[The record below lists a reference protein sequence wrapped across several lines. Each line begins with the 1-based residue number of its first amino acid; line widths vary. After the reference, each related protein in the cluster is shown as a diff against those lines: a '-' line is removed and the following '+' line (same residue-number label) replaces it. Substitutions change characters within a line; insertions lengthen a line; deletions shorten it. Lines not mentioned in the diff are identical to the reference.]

1 MQSVPPHCTV
11 ETALPAAVADYFA
24 PEMGTLDAYL
34 DLVPG
39 TLEATAGDT
48 TLGPVHALPWVYVA
62 DLTGWRGLALA
73 RLLADARECPCY
85 RLSPLARDSVDT
97 LWQVL
102 DRSGE
107 GPVVL
112 HVELRGDTGP
122 VPGTLR
128 EALWRGYD
136 QPAEGDEA
144 AGDPANLH
152 VVFTDTR
159 PSKRLTSPLP
169 DATAP
174 VSGATLSY
182 APRESMTPEHPDGT
196 TTLAAPPALSE
207 RTDRLEGLLSAALDG
222 VGTDGERSAFVD
234 SAVEA
239 LVITHS
245 TIGKQDLL
253 FDVSPRI
260 ALKHGHRLGASA
272 STGRSRRCE
281 RICSHRSPR
290 ARRPG
295 SCAGRWRRCST
306 PRRAVAPAL

>member
-1 MQSVPPHCTV
+1 MQSVPTHCTV
-11 ETALPAAVADYFA
+11 ETAVPAALTDYFS
-24 PEMGTLDAYL
+24 PELATLDAYL
-34 DLVPG
+34 DLVPE
-39 TLEATAGDT
+39 TLDAAAGDPS
-48 TLGPVHALPWVYVA
+48 LGPVDALPWLYVA
-62 DLTGWRGLALA
+62 DMTGWRGLAVA
-73 RLLADARECPCY
+73 RLLAAERDCPCY

-102 DRSGE
+102 DRSGD

-128 EALWRGYD
+128 ETLWRGYD
-136 QPAEGDEA
+136 QPAGGSEDPA
-144 AGDPANLH
+144 SGDPTNLH

-182 APRESMTPEHPDGT
+182 APRESMTPEHPHGT
-196 TTLAAPPALSE
+196 TTLAAPPVLPD
-207 RTDRLEGLLSAALDG
+207 RTDRLETLLSAALDG
-222 VGTDGERSAFVD
+222 VGSEGERAAFVD

-239 LVITHS
+239 LAITHS

-260 ALKHGHRLGASA
+260 ALQHGHRLESLGVDGALSA
-272 STGRSRRCE
+272 LRDDLLAQVP
-281 RICSHRSPR
+281 RSPTTGEL
-290 ARRPG
+290 RRTL
-295 SCAGRWRRCST
+295 SSLLEA
-306 PRRAVAPAL
+306 

>member
-1 MQSVPPHCTV
+1 MQPVPPHCTI
-11 ETALPAAVADYFA
+11 ETALSPALAEYFA
-24 PEMGTLDAYL
+24 PEAATLDAYL

-39 TLEATAGDT
+39 SIDPVAGDPS
-48 TLGPVHALPWVYVA
+48 LGPVHAVPWVYVA

-73 RLLADARECPCY
+73 RSLAADRDCPCY
-85 RLSPLARDSVDT
+85 RLSPLARDGVDT
-97 LWQVL
+97 LWRVL
-102 DRSGE
+102 GRSSE

-136 QPAEGDEA
+136 QPTGADTDA
-144 AGDPANLH
+144 ASGDPTNLH

-182 APRESMTPEHPDGT
+182 APRESMTPEHPHGT
-196 TTLAAPPALSE
+196 TMLAAPPALPE
-207 RTDRLEGLLSAALDG
+207 RTDRLETLLSAALDG
-222 VGTDGERSAFVD
+222 VGTDTERATFVD

-260 ALKHGHRLGASA
+260 ALKHGHRLDALGVDGALSA
-272 STGRSRRCE
+272 LREDLLAQVPQSPTTGELRRTLA
-281 RICSHRSPR
+281 SLLDS
-290 ARRPG
+290 
-295 SCAGRWRRCST
+295 
-306 PRRAVAPAL
+306 

>member
-1 MQSVPPHCTV
+1 MDPVPPHCTV
-11 ETALPAAVADYFA
+11 ETALPTALAEYFA
-24 PEMGTLDAYL
+24 PERATVESYL
-34 DLVPG
+34 ELVPDSVDP
-39 TLEATAGDT
+39 AAGDP
-48 TLGPVHALPWVYVA
+48 TLGPVHAVPWLYVA

-73 RLLADARECPCY
+73 RALAAERDCPCY
-85 RLSPLARDSVDT
+85 RLSALARDSVET
-97 LWQVL
+97 LWRVI

-107 GPVVL
+107 GPVVV

-136 QPAEGDEA
+136 QPAGEA
-144 AGDPANLH
+144 AGDPTALH
-152 VVFTDTR
+152 VVFTDTQ
-159 PSKRLTSPLP
+159 PSKRLGSPLP

-196 TTLAAPPALSE
+196 TRLAAPPALSE
-207 RTDRLEGLLSAALDG
+207 RTDRLEALLFDALEGSVTGDA
-222 VGTDGERSAFVD
+222 RAAFVD

-253 FDVSPRI
+253 FDISPRI
-260 ALKHGHRLGASA
+260 ALKHGHRVESLGVDRALSA
-272 STGRSRRCE
+272 LREDLLAQVPQSPTTGELRRTLSSLLE
-281 RICSHRSPR
+281 P
-290 ARRPG
+290 
-295 SCAGRWRRCST
+295 
-306 PRRAVAPAL
+306 

>member
-11 ETALPAAVADYFA
+11 ERAVPAALADYFS
-24 PEMGTLDAYL
+24 PELATLEAYL
-34 DLVPG
+34 DLVPE
-39 TLEATAGDT
+39 TLETRGGDPS
-48 TLGPVHALPWVYVA
+48 LGPVAALPWLYVA

-73 RLLADARECPCY
+73 RSLAAERDCPCY
-85 RLSPLARDSVDT
+85 RLSPLARDSVET
-97 LWQVL
+97 LWRVL
-102 DRSGE
+102 DRSSE
-107 GPVVL
+107 GPVVC

-136 QPAEGDEA
+136 QPAGGSDEPA
-144 AGDPANLH
+144 SGDPTNLH

-182 APRESMTPEHPDGT
+182 APRESMTPEHPHGT
-196 TTLAAPPALSE
+196 TTLAAPPALSD
-207 RTDRLEGLLSAALDG
+207 RTDRLETLLSAGLDG
-222 VGTDGERSAFVD
+222 VDTGRDAFVD

-260 ALKHGHRLGASA
+260 ALKHGHRLDALGVDGALTALREDLLAQVPQSPTTGELRRTLA
-272 STGRSRRCE
+272 SLLEG
-281 RICSHRSPR
+281 
-290 ARRPG
+290 
-295 SCAGRWRRCST
+295 
-306 PRRAVAPAL
+306 

>member
-1 MQSVPPHCTV
+1 MHPVPSHCTV
-11 ETALPAAVADYFA
+11 ETALPAALTEYFA
-24 PEMGTLDAYL
+24 PERTTLESYL
-34 DLVPG
+34 ELVP
-39 TLEATAGDT
+39 ESADPAAGDP
-48 TLGPVHALPWVYVA
+48 TLGPVDAVPWFYVA
-62 DLTGWRGLALA
+62 DMTGWRGLALA
-73 RLLADARECPCY
+73 RALAAERDCPCY
-85 RLSPLARDSVDT
+85 RLSPLARDSVET
-97 LWQVL
+97 LWRVI
-102 DRSGE
+102 DRSSE
-107 GPVVL
+107 GPVVV

-136 QPAEGDEA
+136 QPAGSDA
-144 AGDPANLH
+144 DPVSGDPTNLI

-207 RTDRLEGLLSAALDG
+207 RTDRLEALLLDALE
-222 VGTDGERSAFVD
+222 GTNAGDARAAFVD

-260 ALKHGHRLGASA
+260 ALKHGHRVDSLGVEGALSA
-272 STGRSRRCE
+272 LREDLLAQVPQSPTTGELRRTLSSLLE
-281 RICSHRSPR
+281 S
-290 ARRPG
+290 
-295 SCAGRWRRCST
+295 
-306 PRRAVAPAL
+306 

>member
-1 MQSVPPHCTV
+1 MHSLPSHCTV
-11 ETALPAAVADYFA
+11 ETALPAAVAAYFE
-24 PEMGTLDAYL
+24 PERETLTAYL
-34 DLVPG
+34 DQVTERLDP
-39 TLEATAGDT
+39 TAGDPT
-48 TLGPVHALPWVYVA
+48 VGPVQALPWLYVA
-62 DLTGWRGLALA
+62 DLTGWRGLALS
-73 RLLADARECPCY
+73 RLLAADRDCPCY
-85 RLSPLARDSVDT
+85 RVSPLARDSVDV
-97 LWQVL
+97 LWEVL
-102 DRSGE
+102 DRSSE

-136 QPAEGDEA
+136 RPSGDGVDPVSGE
-144 AGDPANLH
+144 PANLH

-182 APRESMTPEHPDGT
+182 APRESMTPEHPHGT
-196 TTLAAPPALSE
+196 TMLASPPRLSE
-207 RTDRLEGLLSAALDG
+207 RTERLDTLLSSALDG
-222 VGTDGERSAFVD
+222 VGTDEERAAFVD

-260 ALKHGHRLGASA
+260 ALQHGHRLGELGVEGALSALREDLFAQVPQSPTTGELRRTLASLLGA
-272 STGRSRRCE
+272 D
-281 RICSHRSPR
+281 
-290 ARRPG
+290 
-295 SCAGRWRRCST
+295 
-306 PRRAVAPAL
+306 

>member
-1 MQSVPPHCTV
+1 MQSVPSHCMV
-11 ETALPAAVADYFA
+11 ETALPSAVAEYFA
-24 PEMGTLDAYL
+24 PERETLAAYL
-34 DLVPG
+34 DQVPAR
-39 TLEATAGDT
+39 LDPTAGDPT
-48 TLGPVHALPWVYVA
+48 VGPVHALPWLYVA
-62 DLTGWRGLALA
+62 DLTGWRGFALA
-73 RLLADARECPCY
+73 RLLAAERDCPCY

-97 LWQVL
+97 LWRVL
-102 DRSGE
+102 DRSSE

-136 QPAEGDEA
+136 QPAGADDPA
-144 AGDPANLH
+144 SGDPANLH

-174 VSGATLSY
+174 VSGAALSY
-182 APRESMTPEHPDGT
+182 APRESMTPEHPHGT
-196 TTLAAPPALSE
+196 TTLASPPRLSE
-207 RTDRLEGLLSAALDG
+207 RTDRLQALLSAALDG
-222 VGTDGERSAFVD
+222 VGTDEARAAFVD

-260 ALKHGHRLGASA
+260 ALQHGHRLDSLGVEGTLAALRKDLLAQVPQSPTTGELRRTLASLLDA
-272 STGRSRRCE
+272 D
-281 RICSHRSPR
+281 
-290 ARRPG
+290 
-295 SCAGRWRRCST
+295 
-306 PRRAVAPAL
+306 

>member
-1 MQSVPPHCTV
+1 MPSVPPHCTV
-11 ETALPAAVADYFA
+11 ETAVPAALADYFS
-24 PEMGTLDAYL
+24 PELETLVSYL
-34 DLVPG
+34 DLVPE
-39 TLEATAGDT
+39 TLATTTGDPT
-48 TLGPVHALPWVYVA
+48 TGPVEALPWFYVA
-62 DLTGWRGLALA
+62 DMTGWRGLALA
-73 RLLADARECPCY
+73 RSLAAKRDCPCY
-85 RLSPLARDSVDT
+85 RLSPLARDSVDV
-97 LWQVL
+97 LWNVL
-102 DRSGE
+102 DRSSD

-136 QPAEGDEA
+136 QPAGDGEVGA
-144 AGDPANLH
+144 TGVPANLH

-182 APRESMTPEHPDGT
+182 APRESMTPEHPHGT

-207 RTDRLEGLLSAALDG
+207 RTERLETLLRAALDG
-222 VGTDGERSAFVD
+222 VGSDADRSAYVD

-253 FDVSPRI
+253 FDVAPRI
-260 ALKHGHRLGASA
+260 ALKHGHRLDALGVDGTLGALREDLLAQVPQSPTTGELRRTLA
-272 STGRSRRCE
+272 SLLD
-281 RICSHRSPR
+281 
-290 ARRPG
+290 A
-295 SCAGRWRRCST
+295 
-306 PRRAVAPAL
+306 

>member
-11 ETALPAAVADYFA
+11 DGPVPTALAEYFA
-24 PEMGTLDAYL
+24 PELETVASYL
-34 DLVPG
+34 ELVP
-39 TLEATAGDT
+39 ESVDPAVGDPS
-48 TLGPVHALPWVYVA
+48 LGPVQAVPWFYVA

-73 RLLADARECPCY
+73 RSLAAERDCSCY

-97 LWQVL
+97 LWHVL
-102 DRSGE
+102 DRSSE

-112 HVELRGDTGP
+112 HLELRGDTGP

-128 EALWRGYD
+128 EALWHGYD
-136 QPAEGDEA
+136 QPAGGDDRA
-144 AGDPANLH
+144 VSGDPTNLC

-182 APRESMTPEHPDGT
+182 APRESMTPEHPHGT
-196 TTLAAPPALSE
+196 TTLATPPALPE
-207 RTDRLEGLLSAALDG
+207 RTERLETLLSDALDG
-222 VGTDGERSAFVD
+222 TDSDERAAFVD

-260 ALKHGHRLGASA
+260 ALKHGHRLDSLGVDGALGALREDLLAQVPQSPTTGELRRTLA
-272 STGRSRRCE
+272 S
-281 RICSHRSPR
+281 
-290 ARRPG
+290 
-295 SCAGRWRRCST
+295 
-306 PRRAVAPAL
+306 LLDD

>member
-1 MQSVPPHCTV
+1 MQPVPSHCTV
-11 ETALPAAVADYFA
+11 ETALPAAVADYFT
-24 PEMGTLDAYL
+24 PEREALASYL

-39 TLEATAGDT
+39 SIDPGEADP
-48 TLGPVHALPWVYVA
+48 TLGPVQALPWVYVA
-62 DLTGWRGLALA
+62 DMTGWRGLALA
-73 RLLADARECPCY
+73 RLLAADRDCPCY
-85 RLSPLARDSVDT
+85 RLSPLARDSVET
-97 LWQVL
+97 LWAIL

-136 QPAEGDEA
+136 RPAGDAAEA
-144 AGDPANLH
+144 ASGDPANLH

-159 PSKRLTSPLP
+159 PSKRLASPLP

-182 APRESMTPEHPDGT
+182 APRESMTPEHPHGT
-196 TTLAAPPALSE
+196 TTLSAPPRLSE
-207 RTDRLEGLLSAALDG
+207 RTERLDTLLSAALDG
-222 VGTDGERSAFVD
+222 VGTDGERAAFVD

-253 FDVSPRI
+253 FDVSPRT
-260 ALKHGHRLGASA
+260 AVQHGHRLDSLGVEGALSA
-272 STGRSRRCE
+272 LREDLLAQVPQSPTTGELRRTLA
-281 RICSHRSPR
+281 SLLD
-290 ARRPG
+290 AD
-295 SCAGRWRRCST
+295 
-306 PRRAVAPAL
+306 

>member
-1 MQSVPPHCTV
+1 MLRVPPHCTV
-11 ETALPAAVADYFA
+11 ETALPSAVADYFA
-24 PEMGTLDAYL
+24 PELETLASYFEG
-34 DLVPG
+34 VPDR
-39 TLEATAGDT
+39 TELSTGDP

-62 DLTGWRGLALA
+62 DLTGWRGYALA
-73 RLLADARECPCY
+73 RLLAADRDCPWY

-97 LWQVL
+97 LWRVL
-102 DRSGE
+102 DRSSE
-107 GPVVL
+107 GPVVC

-128 EALWRGYD
+128 EALWRGFD
-136 QPAEGDEA
+136 QPPGADADA
-144 AGDPANLH
+144 ASGDPTNLN

-196 TTLAAPPALSE
+196 TTLSAPPALAD
-207 RTDRLEGLLSAALDG
+207 RTDRLEALLSAALDEAG
-222 VGTDGERSAFVD
+222 APDERAAFVD

-245 TIGKQDLL
+245 TIGKQELI

-260 ALKHGHRLGASA
+260 ALKHGHRLGSLGVEGALSA
-272 STGRSRRCE
+272 LREDLLAQVPQSPTTGELRRTLV
-281 RICSHRSPR
+281 S
-290 ARRPG
+290 
-295 SCAGRWRRCST
+295 
-306 PRRAVAPAL
+306 LLDD